1 MNLVDLFA
9 ILPFYIELLLD
20 GHLRTEVIRALRMTR
35 VFRVLKVGNVAKDLR
50 IFVDGMRRAR
60 EGLLL
65 LLFMMGLYLC
75 VFAAIL
81 YMLEYQAQKDCA
93 RDASDGFDVSCPS
106 MVGFTSIPT
115 TWYFILASMTT
126 VGYGDMYPIT
136 LEGKIGAQCTR

>member
-9 ILPFYIELLLD
+9 ILPFYIEVLLD

-75 VFAAIL
+75 VFAAFSICWNTKRRVCPRCFRWFRREL
-81 YMLEYQAQKDCA
+81 PV
-93 RDASDGFDVSCPS
+93 DGGV
-106 MVGFTSIPT
+106 
-115 TWYFILASMTT
+115 Y
-126 VGYGDMYPIT
+126 
-136 LEGKIGAQCTR
+136 